1 MKKIVFLML
10 LSMALSTVA
19 YGQSMSDTQILQY
32 VMQQKKLGKAESDI
46 ATELL
51 KKGATL
57 EQIQKMRQKYAS
69 QLEKSGMGKTADKAI
84 GDATNRMRQNN
95 APLREVDRNPRA
107 QQMMMNRPDNWLYGD
122 EAAMSM
128 YQSADSLY

>member
-57 EQIQKMRQKYAS
+57 EQIQKMRQK
-69 QLEKSGMGKTADKAI
+69 
-84 GDATNRMRQNN
+84 
-95 APLREVDRNPRA
+95 
-107 QQMMMNRPDNWLYGD
+107 
-122 EAAMSM
+122 
-128 YQSADSLY
+128 